1 MNTMIGARTRVGYLV
16 CFCTF
21 VVAWSVGTTC
31 SFGADPNSE
40 YTPKFE
46 LDIQPILTARGCNSG
61 PCHGK
66 SRGQNGFSLSLFGF
80 DSNMD
85 FDALVKNARGRRV
98 SIAAPSESLL
108 LTKATGREP
117 HGGGIRLRDDDTDY
131 ATLVQWIKTGLQ
143 RTSSSDPTLVGIRF
157 EPEPR
162 NLSTNQD
169 AEVQVIATYSD
180 GTVRNVTGVSSFQS
194 SDPGIVSVKSGS
206 LRSGPYAGEATIM
219 ARYMGRIATWSTAV
233 LKSKSIPATEF
244 ESIPR
249 NNWIDDRVIDKLQ
262 SVDVMPSKLASDTVF
277 LRRLFLDAIG
287 RLPTPDE
294 VAEFLAE
301 NGMTKRDRWID
312 RVLEQPE
319 YADFWANKWA
329 DLLRPNPYR
338 VGIKATYSLDHWLR
352 QSFRKN
358 LPHDQF
364 VRELLTAQG
373 STWRNGA
380 TTFFRD
386 RREPDEITTVV
397 SQLFLGVRLECA
409 KCHQH
414 PFEVYGQSDFYGL
427 ASYFAKIGHKGVGLS
442 PPISGGE
449 EIFFAK
455 DKGEVK
461 HPLTQQALVPK
472 PLNGPSPV
480 IADGTDP
487 RIALVDWLFAP
498 ENPYFA
504 KAAVNRLWA
513 EVMGLGI
520 VDPVDDFRATNPPS
534 NVALLNQLAEHFR
547 SVGFDNKQML
557 KTIFRSR
564 TYQLS
569 SLPNSSNAHDSRN
582 FSRHHRRRMRA
593 EVMSDALSDATG
605 VPTTFS
611 GVPYGTRAVQLW
623 TYRVDSELLDAFSR
637 PDANQDPP
645 CERTTD
651 TTMSQSLHLMNS
663 SQIQARLTAEDSNC
677 ARWAKESSSEVVL
690 RKIYFQIYSRPPSDD
705 EIATLLS
712 EQKNQPDRRR
722 WVEDIVWAMINS
734 PEFTFID

>member
-1 MNTMIGARTRVGYLV
+1 
-16 CFCTF
+16 
-21 VVAWSVGTTC
+21 
-31 SFGADPNSE
+31 
-40 YTPKFE
+40 
-46 LDIQPILTARGCNSG
+46 
-61 PCHGK
+61 
-66 SRGQNGFSLSLFGF
+66 
-80 DSNMD
+80 
-85 FDALVKNARGRRV
+85 
-98 SIAAPSESLL
+98 
-108 LTKATGREP
+108 
-117 HGGGIRLRDDDTDY
+117 
-131 ATLVQWIKTGLQ
+131 
-143 RTSSSDPTLVGIRF
+143 
-157 EPEPR
+157 
-162 NLSTNQD
+162 
-169 AEVQVIATYSD
+169 
-180 GTVRNVTGVSSFQS
+180 
-194 SDPGIVSVKSGS
+194 
-206 LRSGPYAGEATIM
+206 
-219 ARYMGRIATWSTAV
+219 
-233 LKSKSIPATEF
+233 
-244 ESIPR
+244 
-249 NNWIDDRVIDKLQ
+249 VIDKLK
-262 SVDVMPSKLASDTVF
+262 SLDVMPSELSTETVF

-287 RLPTPDE
+287 RLPTPEE
-294 VAEFLAE
+294 VAEFLADE
-301 NGMTKRDRWID
+301 RSDRRVRWID
-312 RVLEQPE
+312 RVLDQPE

-449 EIFFAK
+449 EIFFVK

-461 HPLTQQALVPK
+461 HPLTQQTLAPK
-472 PLNGPSPV
+472 PLTGPSPA
-480 IADGTDP
+480 IPDGTDP
-487 RIALVDWLFAP
+487 RIALVDWLLSP
-498 ENPYFA
+498 ENPYFE

-520 VDPVDDFRATNPPS
+520 V
-534 NVALLNQLAEHFR
+534 E
-547 SVGFDNKQML
+547 
-557 KTIFRSR
+557 
-564 TYQLS
+564 
-569 SLPNSSNAHDSRN
+569 
-582 FSRHHRRRMRA
+582 
-593 EVMSDALSDATG
+593 SDALSDATG

-645 CERTTD
+645 CERTSD

-677 ARWAKESSSEVVL
+677 ARWAADSPSEVVL
-690 RKIYFQIYSRPPSDD
+690 RKIYFQIYSRAPSDD
-705 EIATLLS
+705 EIKTLLA
-712 EQKNQPDRRR
+712 EQKHQPDRRR

>member
-262 SVDVMPSKLASDTVF
+262 SVDVMPSELANDTVF